1 MPDASTTET
10 CFTVIDSPIG
20 PLTLVSRARPAHQ
33 SRHGRADPCR
43 TAARRAAGGTTTRSP
58 TWPPSSTSTSPA
70 GAPAFDV
77 PMDLE
82 GTEFQRAVW
91 AQLCAIPYGRT
102 ISYGE
107 LARRVGNP
115 KAARAVG
122 TANGHNP
129 VALIVPCHRVI
140 AGDGGIG
147 GYGGGTAR
155 KSLLL
160 ELERTHLAERRLTVT
175 ARPPGRRT
183 GRAAVVLVRWD
194 RPRRDRRGRAGRGGG
209 RGGGRPRLAPGGVHD
224 LVRGVR
230 ARLGRTACPTR
241 SSSRPTWSCPSR
253 RSPPRSTG
261 ASAAAPPRWPSLRG
275 SSARATTGTGTSR
288 R

>member
-1 MPDASTTET
+1 MPDTPTTET

-20 PLTLVSRARPAHQ
+20 PLTLVSRAGRLTRLAMDGQTHAAPPPPG
-33 SRHGRADPCR
+33 SRRDDRAFADVATQLDEYFAGER
-43 TAARRAAGGTTTRSP
+43 TG
-58 TWPPSSTSTSPA
+58 
-70 GAPAFDV
+70 FDV

-91 AQLCAIPYGRT
+91 TQLCAIPYGRT

-115 KAARAVG
+115 KAARSVG

-140 AGDGGIG
+140 ASDGGIG

-160 ELERTHLAERRLTVT
+160 ELERAHLRE
-175 ARPPGRRT
+175 
-183 GRAAVVLVRWD
+183 
-194 RPRRDRRGRAGRGGG
+194 AG
-209 RGGGRPRLAPGGVHD
+209 
-224 LVRGVR
+224 
-230 ARLGRTACPTR
+230 
-241 SSSRPTWSCPSR
+241 
-253 RSPPRSTG
+253 
-261 ASAAAPPRWPSLRG
+261 
-275 SSARATTGTGTSR
+275 
-288 R
+288 

>member
-1 MPDASTTET
+1 VPDASTTET

-20 PLTLVSRARPAHQ
+20 PLTLVSRSGRLTSLAMDGQAHTAPPPPG
-33 SRHGRADPCR
+33 SRRDDDAFSAVATQLDEYFAGDR
-43 TAARRAAGGTTTRSP
+43 T
-58 TWPPSSTSTSPA
+58 
-70 GAPAFDV
+70 AFDV
-77 PMDLE
+77 AMDLE

-91 AQLCAIPYGRT
+91 MQLCAIPYGRT

-160 ELERTHLAERRLTVT
+160 ELERSHLTG
-175 ARPPGRRT
+175 PG
-183 GRAAVVLVRWD
+183 
-194 RPRRDRRGRAGRGGG
+194 
-209 RGGGRPRLAPGGVHD
+209 
-224 LVRGVR
+224 
-230 ARLGRTACPTR
+230 
-241 SSSRPTWSCPSR
+241 
-253 RSPPRSTG
+253 
-261 ASAAAPPRWPSLRG
+261 
-275 SSARATTGTGTSR
+275 
-288 R
+288 

>member
-1 MPDASTTET
+1 MPDASTTEP
-10 CFTVIDSPIG
+10 CFTVIDSPVG
-20 PLTLVSRARPAHQ
+20 RLTLVSRAGRLTNLAMDGQTHAAPPPPG
-33 SRHGRADPCR
+33 SRRDDDAFTDVA
-43 TAARRAAGGTTTRSP
+43 TQLDEYFAGGRT
-58 TWPPSSTSTSPA
+58 
-70 GAPAFDV
+70 AFDV

-91 AQLCAIPYGRT
+91 TQLCAIPYGRT

-155 KSLLL
+155 KALLL
-160 ELERTHLAERRLTVT
+160 ELERSHLTE
-175 ARPPGRRT
+175 PG
-183 GRAAVVLVRWD
+183 
-194 RPRRDRRGRAGRGGG
+194 
-209 RGGGRPRLAPGGVHD
+209 
-224 LVRGVR
+224 
-230 ARLGRTACPTR
+230 
-241 SSSRPTWSCPSR
+241 
-253 RSPPRSTG
+253 
-261 ASAAAPPRWPSLRG
+261 
-275 SSARATTGTGTSR
+275 
-288 R
+288 